1 MAILQRLRKINWK
14 KGSSE
19 LIGFAM
25 VIPLLAI
32 LMFTIINIMQLG
44 LVRQTLE
51 YTTYMS
57 ARAAVV
63 CEDYDTALTQAETT
77 ARMTLANSTYG
88 VDPDQVQIH
97 LELVGGTS
105 STNGSGITWEKG
117 ALLKV
122 QVMVPINQLMDAL
135 TSGTMSSTLYIM
147 VERPAKTYY

>member
-1 MAILQRLRKINWK
+1 MAILQRLKKINWK

-44 LVRQTLE
+44 LIRQTLE

-63 CEDYDTALTQAETT
+63 CEDYNTALTQAETT
-77 ARMTLANSTYG
+77 AKMTLANSTYG
-88 VDPDQVQIH
+88 VDPDQVQVH
-97 LELVGGTS
+97 LEVVGGTS
-105 STNGSGITWEKG
+105 STSGSGITWEKG
-117 ALLKV
+117 ALLKC
-122 QVMVPINQLMDAL
+122 QIAVPINQLMDVL
-135 TSGTMSSTLYIM
+135 SSGAMSSTLYIM